1 LGLRTSKKIDLH
13 ALREKNSMS
22 RVERNKDQY
31 AKEDRAVVE
40 SRRSAAGGGAE
51 RNVYRDTAETTAA
64 SGRTARNSSMSRE
77 GDLGIWDQTEEEK
90 RKARKEAR
98 AMNDGRPE
106 FHGGR
111 AFGKLISA
119 IGTILLIVAILACLG
134 LTVPRFAGIEQ
145 YVVISGSM
153 EPAIPVGSM
162 VYSAQTD
169 PSTLEAGD
177 IIVFHS
183 DETGSTPVT
192 HRVVEN
198 HVADGEIITKGD
210 ANAQNDANPV
220 AYADVL
226 GKLVLHVPMLGYIA
240 APIATVMG
248 KVAMGCVILA
258 AYLLTVVGGRL
269 SGK

>member
-1 LGLRTSKKIDLH
+1 
-13 ALREKNSMS
+13 MS
-22 RVERNKDQY
+22 RVERHKDEY
-31 AKEDRAVVE
+31 AKEDRLAVE
-40 SRRSAAGGGAE
+40 RNSTPAGGRTSDAGS
-51 RNVYRDTAETTAA
+51 YRTAEPAA
-64 SGRTARNSSMSRE
+64 VSGRAARNSSMSKE

-90 RKARKEAR
+90 KKARREAR
-98 AMNDGRPE
+98 AMNDGKPE

-111 AFGKLISA
+111 AVGKLISA
-119 IGTILLIVAILACLG
+119 IGTIILIIAIVACLG
-134 LTVPRFAGIEQ
+134 LSVPRFAGIEQ

-169 PSTLEAGD
+169 PATLETGD
-177 IIVFHS
+177 IIVFYS
-183 DETGSTPVT
+183 TEAGSTPVT

-210 ANAQNDANPV
+210 ANAQNDMSPVIYAN
-220 AYADVL
+220 VL

-240 APIATVMG
+240 APLGTMMG
-248 KVAMGCVILA
+248 KIAMGCVILA
-258 AYLLTVVGGRL
+258 AYLLTVVGSKL

>member
-1 LGLRTSKKIDLH
+1 
-13 ALREKNSMS
+13 MS
-22 RVERNKDQY
+22 RVERHKDEY
-31 AKEDRAVVE
+31 AKEDRMAVE
-40 SRRSAAGGGAE
+40 RNSTPAGGRTSDAGS
-51 RNVYRDTAETTAA
+51 YRTAEPAA
-64 SGRTARNSSMSRE
+64 VSGRAARNSSMSKE

-90 RKARKEAR
+90 KKARREAR
-98 AMNDGRPE
+98 AMNDGKPE

-111 AFGKLISA
+111 AIGKLISA
-119 IGTILLIVAILACLG
+119 IGTIILIVAIVACLG
-134 LTVPRFAGIEQ
+134 LSVPRFAGIEQ

-169 PSTLEAGD
+169 PATLETGD
-177 IIVFHS
+177 IIVFYS
-183 DETGSTPVT
+183 TEAGSTPVT

-210 ANAQNDANPV
+210 ANAQNDMSPVIYAN
-220 AYADVL
+220 VL

-240 APIATVMG
+240 APLGTMMG
-248 KVAMGCVILA
+248 KIAMGCVILA
-258 AYLLTVVGGRL
+258 AYLLTVVGSKL

>member
-1 LGLRTSKKIDLH
+1 
-13 ALREKNSMS
+13 MS
-22 RVERNKDQY
+22 RVERHKDEY
-31 AKEDRAVVE
+31 AKEDRLAVE
-40 SRRSAAGGGAE
+40 RNSTPAGGRTSDAGS
-51 RNVYRDTAETTAA
+51 YRTAEPAA
-64 SGRTARNSSMSRE
+64 VSGRAARNSSMSKE

-90 RKARKEAR
+90 KKARREAR
-98 AMNDGRPE
+98 AMNDGKPE

-111 AFGKLISA
+111 AVGKLISA
-119 IGTILLIVAILACLG
+119 IGTIILIVAIVACLG
-134 LTVPRFAGIEQ
+134 LSVPRFAGIEQ

-169 PSTLEAGD
+169 PATLETGD
-177 IIVFHS
+177 IIVFYS
-183 DETGSTPVT
+183 TEAGSTPVT

-210 ANAQNDANPV
+210 ANAQNDMSPVIYAN
-220 AYADVL
+220 VL

-240 APIATVMG
+240 APLGTMMG
-248 KVAMGCVILA
+248 KIAMGCVILA
-258 AYLLTVVGGRL
+258 AYLLTVVGSKL

>member
-1 LGLRTSKKIDLH
+1 
-13 ALREKNSMS
+13 MS
-22 RVERNKDQY
+22 RVERHKDEY
-31 AKEDRAVVE
+31 AREDRAALK
-40 SRRSAAGGGAE
+40 SRP
-51 RNVYRDTAETTAA
+51 D
-64 SGRTARNSSMSRE
+64 
-77 GDLGIWDQTEEEK
+77 DLGVWDQTEEEK
-90 RKARKEAR
+90 RKARREAR
-98 AMNDGRPE
+98 AMNDGKPE

-111 AFGKLISA
+111 VFGKLIGA
-119 IGTILLIVAILACLG
+119 IGTILLVVAIIACLG
-134 LTVPRFAGIEQ
+134 LSVPRFAGIEQ

-177 IIVFHS
+177 IIVFYNN
-183 DETGSTPVT
+183 EAGSTPVT

-210 ANAQNDANPV
+210 ANEQNDMSPV
-220 AYADVL
+220 ISSNVL

-240 APIATVMG
+240 APLGTMTG
-248 KVAMGCVILA
+248 KIAMGCVILA
-258 AYLLTVVGGRL
+258 AYLLTVVGSKL